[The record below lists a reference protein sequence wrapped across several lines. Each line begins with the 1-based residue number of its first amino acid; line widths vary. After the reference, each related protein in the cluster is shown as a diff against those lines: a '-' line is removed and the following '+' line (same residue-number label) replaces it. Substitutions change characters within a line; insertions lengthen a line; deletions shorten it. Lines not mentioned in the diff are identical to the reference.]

1 MGRKKPNVL
10 LVIPAYN
17 EEQVLDTSIEVL
29 GTKLSEMIESGM
41 IGKKSGMLF
50 IDDGSSDGTWEILRA
65 RFLGHYKTNPA
76 FSHTDLHADLCTD
89 SCAKESISTPPPVC
103 LSAA

>member
-29 GTKLSEMIESGM
+29 GTKLSEMIESGV

-50 IDDGSSDGTWEILRA
+50 IDDGSSDKTWEILRE
-65 RFLGHYKTNPA
+65 RFLGHYKTNPT
-76 FSHTDLHADLCTD
+76 FSHTDLYADSYTD
-89 SCAKESISTPPPVC
+89 SRAKESISTPPPVC